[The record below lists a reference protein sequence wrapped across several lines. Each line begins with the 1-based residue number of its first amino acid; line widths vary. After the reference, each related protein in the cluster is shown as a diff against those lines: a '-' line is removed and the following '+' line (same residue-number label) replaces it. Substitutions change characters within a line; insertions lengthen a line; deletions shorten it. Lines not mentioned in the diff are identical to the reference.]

1 MEAEGNPSLS
11 QHKQK
16 SITSVDVAKAAGVS
30 RAAVSRTFS
39 KTGYVSEETKQ
50 KVLSAANALGYRVNH
65 LARSLNRQRS
75 DLIGLVVADMDNPFR
90 SQQVSDLSEAILEKN
105 HRPLLIPTAMDRD
118 SSQVIDM
125 LLHYNVS
132 GVIITSDTPPENIF
146 KMCASSSVPVVLVNK
161 QQTHESVDRV
171 ICDNRKGAELLVS
184 AFSDAKCKSL
194 AVVSSMKD
202 SFSLR
207 SREQIFCELA
217 TERGITTT
225 TLYPETHCY
234 QGGMEAAKMLTSQS
248 AVPDGVFCAND
259 YLALGV
265 LDGLKE
271 QLGAECVA
279 TIKIAGFDDMQQSS
293 WSGYQLTTVKQS
305 TQTMAQQCVELLL
318 SRIDDPEQT
327 SRTRILDVS
336 LIKRKTL

>member
-1 MEAEGNPSLS
+1 MSE
-11 QHKQK
+11 QKQK
-16 SITSVDVAKAAGVS
+16 NITSVDVAKAAGVS

-39 KTGYVSEETKQ
+39 NNGYVSEETKQ
-50 KVLSAANALGYRVNH
+50 KVLKAADALGYRVNH

-90 SQQVSDLSEAILEKN
+90 SQQVSDLSEAILAKN
-105 HRPLLIPTAMDRD
+105 HRPLLIPTAKDRD
-118 SSQVIDM
+118 SSKVVDM

-146 KMCASSSVPVVLVNK
+146 QMCASSSVPVVLVNK

-171 ICDNRKGAELLVS
+171 ICDNRKGVELLVS
-184 AFSDAKCKSL
+184 AFSDANCKTL
-194 AVVSSMKD
+194 VVVSSMKD
-202 SFSLR
+202 SFSIR

-217 TERGITTT
+217 AERGITTT

-234 QGGMEAAKMLTSQS
+234 QGGMSAAKMLASKS
-248 AVPDGVFCAND
+248 AVPEGVFCAND

-271 QLGAECVA
+271 QLEAKCVA
-279 TIKIAGFDDMQQSS
+279 QIKVAGFDDMQQSS
-293 WSGYQLTTVKQS
+293 WNSYQLTTVKQS
-305 TQTMAQQCVELLL
+305 TEAMAKQCVDLLL
-318 SRIDDPEQT
+318 SRINDPSQT
-327 SRTRILDVS
+327 SRTRTLDVS